1 MSTPSILDRLP
12 FAPPLRTARM
22 LGERAARVGFDWPDA
37 VRVLEKLDEERRELD
52 EALAAGS
59 HDAIEAEIG
68 DLLFSLVNL
77 CRHLRVDPETA
88 LERTNAEFER
98 RFRVIEA
105 GITAEGRQLAE
116 TPLDELEARWQAAKR
131 RR

>member
-22 LGERAARVGFDWPDA
+22 LGERAAAAGFDWPDRA
-37 VRVLEKLDEERRELD
+37 GVIDKIDEERAELTA
-52 EALAAGS
+52 ALASGS

-68 DLLFSLVNL
+68 DVLFSLVNL
-77 CRHLRVDPETA
+77 CRHVGVDPEAA

-98 RFRVIEA
+98 RFRQVESSLK
-105 GITAEGRQLAE
+105 AEGHSVEQTSLE
-116 TPLDELEARWQAAKR
+116 ELERRWQAAKR